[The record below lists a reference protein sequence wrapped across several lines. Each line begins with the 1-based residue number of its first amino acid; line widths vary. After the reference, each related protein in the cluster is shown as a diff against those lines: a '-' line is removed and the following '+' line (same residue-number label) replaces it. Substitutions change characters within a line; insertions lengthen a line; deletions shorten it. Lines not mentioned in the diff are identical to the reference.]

1 MMYFLQ
7 GNVFR
12 SLCGDDSDEASIEE
26 YKNIN
31 SWYLS
36 TQTSELIFTQE
47 SRQQSLRQKL
57 QVTKAFQ

>member
-12 SLCGDDSDEASIEE
+12 SLCGDESDDASIEE
-26 YKNIN
+26 YKDIN

-36 TQTSELIFTQE
+36 TQTSELIST
-47 SRQQSLRQKL
+47 
-57 QVTKAFQ
+57 